1 MVARSAPVVTK
12 KRPGD
17 DGGKRDAD
25 GAAGMTE
32 ARDRKPHND
41 NTPFDEKAWRK
52 EYMKLYMRK
61 KRERL
66 REAKRNKEQ
75 QASGL

>member
-1 MVARSAPVVTK
+1 MVARSAPVVSG
-12 KRPGD
+12 GD

-25 GAAGMTE
+25 STIGMTE
-32 ARDRKPHND
+32 AKKPPHND
-41 NTPFDEKAWRK
+41 NEPAEPFDEKAWRK

>member
-1 MVARSAPVVTK
+1 MVARSAPVV
-12 KRPGD
+12 RRGD

-25 GAAGMTE
+25 SSAGMSE
-32 ARDRKPHND
+32 ARKPLND